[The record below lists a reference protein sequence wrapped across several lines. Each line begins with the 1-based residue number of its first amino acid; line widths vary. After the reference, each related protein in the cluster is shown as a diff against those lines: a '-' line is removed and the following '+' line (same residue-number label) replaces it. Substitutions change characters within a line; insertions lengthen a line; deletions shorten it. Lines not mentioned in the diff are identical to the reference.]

1 MEQRRQPRT
10 KFAFP
15 VKFTF
20 YGSDRISRSFDGYI
34 RDMSMGGACVQ
45 FKDRYGVISMDDLKG
60 SRVRLAVKI
69 PQGEKLYLQA
79 FVQWIRKESPG
90 RGFSILMGL
99 ELREIA
105 DWQVEQIERF
115 ISMGNKDQKMMWNLW
130 DHYLEEEKG

>member
-1 MEQRRQPRT
+1 
-10 KFAFP
+10 
-15 VKFTF
+15 
-20 YGSDRISRSFDGYI
+20 
-34 RDMSMGGACVQ
+34 MGGACVQ
-45 FKDRYGVISMDDLKG
+45 FKDRYGVVAMDDLKG

-79 FVQWIRKESPG
+79 FVQWIRKERPRG
-90 RGFSILMGL
+90 GFSILMGV

-130 DHYLEEEKG
+130 DHYLEEKKG